1 MDIKQVLDVDHK
13 NLIFFIANAI
23 LLVFYMVPASLVLY
37 KFKFKM
43 DRSALLNIAIYT
55 LSFLTRAVMWGLA
68 SKNDDPRNNDKSDI
82 FRGIMIILE
91 YVGAFVIEI
100 SIYFFV
106 FEMMSVQSILTS
118 ESHQE
123 NRKK

>member
-1 MDIKQVLDVDHK
+1 MDIKQRFDDENK

-23 LLVFYMVPASLVLY
+23 LLVVYLVPASLVLF

-43 DRSALLNIAIYT
+43 DRSALINIAIYT

-68 SKNDDPRNNDKSDI
+68 SKNNEKNDNSDI

-91 YVGAFVIEI
+91 YIGAFVLEI